1 MSLFCHGKLL
11 DVSLEILE
19 TITKEKE
26 HHKGKRM
33 RK

>member
-11 DVSLEILE
+11 NVSLEILK

-26 HHKGKRM
+26 EHKAKRM